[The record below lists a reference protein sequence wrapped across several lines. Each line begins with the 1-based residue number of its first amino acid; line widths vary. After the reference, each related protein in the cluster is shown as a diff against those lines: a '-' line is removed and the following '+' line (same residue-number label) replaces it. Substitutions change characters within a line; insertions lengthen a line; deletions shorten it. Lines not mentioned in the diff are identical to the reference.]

1 MQINKPIVLSIAGF
15 DPCAGAGVLADI
27 KTFEQLGVQGMAVLT
42 ANTIQTED
50 TFVAVE
56 WQDIAVVVSG
66 IRTLMNRYP
75 ISVVKIG
82 IVPDFKFLKIIVD
95 TLRKE
100 NPTCFLIWDPVIRS
114 STGYSFFNTEE
125 VDFLSDVLRTVN
137 LLTPNLEECHLLAD
151 YLSDS
156 SNVLVKG
163 GHDEVQKGW
172 DTLKVGIEDIAIPP
186 GDKVCYAKHGSG
198 CVLSAAIAAQVA
210 QGKDLLLA
218 CQLGKIYVERF
229 LNSHPSLL
237 GYHNNHD

>member
-27 KTFEQLGVQGMAVLT
+27 KTFEQLGIQGMAVLT

-50 TFVAVE
+50 TFLAVE
-56 WQDIAVVVSG
+56 WQDIAIVVSG
-66 IRTLMNRYP
+66 ICTLMNRYP

-82 IVPDFKFLKIIVD
+82 VVPDFQFLKIIVD
-95 TLRKE
+95 TVRKE
-100 NPTCFLIWDPVIRS
+100 NPTCFLIWDPVIKS

-125 VDFLSDVLRTVN
+125 VDVLPEVLGVIN
-137 LLTPNLEECHLLAD
+137 LLTPNLEEYYLLAK

-156 SNVLVKG
+156 GHILVKG
-163 GHDEVQKGW
+163 GHDEVRKGW
-172 DTLKVGIEDIAIPP
+172 DTLKYGMEDIALPP
-186 GDKVCYAKHGSG
+186 GDTTCFAKHGSG
-198 CVLSAAIAAQVA
+198 CVLSAAIAAQIA